1 MNNYN
6 VFLQDFFENNYFY
19 KNTLNNIWNNS
30 LLFQKNYILN
40 STEFII
46 RMYLTTDELFNF
58 NFLKKKI
65 NNITIT
71 NLYLENTFFKKN
83 YINTYL
89 YLSTQ
94 VFKILLFTTF
104 ISIFYILYFYKIEK
118 KKFFKN
124 LVLKEIDQEFSN
136 LEDFILWIFLLYFI
150 FILLLNLNSLNNFF
164 KINIIYY
171 SFLFFSL
178 IFFIPLT
185 ITLKTNFNLINYI
198 KGSDNNTNNFVL
210 MVFDFLSTIAY
221 FLRFFLQK
229 IRWILILSSYY
240 LLHEFFFEINILNT
254 IFFKNN
260 INSLFF
266 FENNFLNN
274 LIDLFRILFEYLDF
288 ILMTMIQFIAFFV
301 VLLWL
306 FNFLFSFSQKNFQE
320 IN

>member
-1 MNNYN
+1 M
-6 VFLQDFFENNYFY
+6 
-19 KNTLNNIWNNS
+19 
-30 LLFQKNYILN
+30 
-40 STEFII
+40 
-46 RMYLTTDELFNF
+46 
-58 NFLKKKI
+58 
-65 NNITIT
+65 
-71 NLYLENTFFKKN
+71 
-83 YINTYL
+83 
-89 YLSTQ
+89 
-94 VFKILLFTTF
+94 
-104 ISIFYILYFYKIEK
+104 YFYKIEK